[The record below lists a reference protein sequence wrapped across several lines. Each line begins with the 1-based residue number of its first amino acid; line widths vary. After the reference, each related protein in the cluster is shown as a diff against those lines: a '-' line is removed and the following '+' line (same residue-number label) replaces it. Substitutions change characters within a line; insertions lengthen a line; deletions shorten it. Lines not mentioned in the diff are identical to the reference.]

1 LIQLQLIHA
10 PGHSADQFVIY
21 QPESKTLWAADML
34 TGLDVPFVIYDIRV
48 YENTLN
54 MLAELDIQALVPGHG
69 EPTKEKDEIEA
80 RIGGDLSYIREMQE
94 VIGEAVRKGYT
105 VQETVELCE
114 SIPFRLIVDRKMF
127 HKLNVE
133 SAYLLLGGKADPT
146 EFGWDR
152 NDQSHLDE

>member
-10 PGHSADQFVIY
+10 PGHSADQLVIY
-21 QPESKTLWAADML
+21 QPDSATLWAADML
-34 TGLDVPFVIYDIRV
+34 TGLDVPFVTYDIRV